1 MALCFRT
8 IVRGTVNLLSCRDPQ
23 LVKTFCISGVV
34 RYGKQQ
40 CITLKQ
46 SIQLVSIRHSAT
58 SALTACC
65 SKKVGLLTRW
75 IPQLKSSSIL
85 RFGTK
90 SSKPQLNGSVRHQS
104 GVAAEA
110 QAAGPVI
117 PPYAQK
123 IVGGWLLG
131 CCGMVVGAVVLGGV
145 TRLTESG
152 LSMTDWHLIKGM
164 KPPRTKEEWQAEF
177 DRYKQF
183 PEYKYVHR
191 EITLSEFKWIWR
203 MEYAHR
209 MWGRTIGLAFI
220 FPAAYFWKK
229 GWLSKGMKPR
239 VLIYGSLLLF
249 QGLLGWYMVKSGLK
263 EPQPTDMP
271 RVSQYRLAAH
281 LGSAFALYSLMLW
294 GGMSQ
299 VLQYRPIASS
309 KYLPL
314 LRKCAH
320 GTMALVFVTA
330 LSGAFVAGLDAG
342 LVYNSFPKM
351 ADKWVPDDIMAIEPK
366 YKNVFE
372 NPTTVQFDHRI
383 LGTTTVTAV
392 AGLWLLARRVPLPA
406 RANLAVN
413 CMLAM
418 SAAQITL
425 GICTLLYFV
434 PTKLA
439 AVHQSGSLT
448 LLSIALWFAHEI
460 RKVPK

>member
-1 MALCFRT
+1 MALRNAWRSSLNFHCNRQCLIQGFSFASRFCSRKPRHVLDV
-8 IVRGTVNLLSCRDPQ
+8 IHQNAMNVRHTTSSALSCTKRLGQFFKLPQ
-23 LVKTFCISGVV
+23 LSRLYSRYPRSQQIFQHASRRFQSNGV
-34 RYGKQQ
+34 
-40 CITLKQ
+40 
-46 SIQLVSIRHSAT
+46 
-58 SALTACC
+58 
-65 SKKVGLLTRW
+65 
-75 IPQLKSSSIL
+75 
-85 RFGTK
+85 
-90 SSKPQLNGSVRHQS
+90 
-104 GVAAEA
+104 AEA
-110 QAAGPVI
+110 QPTAAI
-117 PPYAQK
+117 PAHAQK
-123 IVGGWLLG
+123 IVGWWLLG

-164 KPPRTKEEWQAEF
+164 KPPRTQEEWQAEF

-191 EITLSEFKWIWR
+191 DITLDEFKWIWR
-203 MEYAHR
+203 MEYGHR
-209 MWGRTIGLAFI
+209 MWGRTIGLVFLL
-220 FPAAYFWKK
+220 PAAYFWRK
-229 GWLSKGMKPR
+229 GWLTKAMKPR

-249 QGLLGWYMVKSGLK
+249 QGLLGWYMVKSGLQ

-271 RVSQYRLAAH
+271 RVSQYRLASH
-281 LGSAFALYSLMLW
+281 LGSAFALYALMLW
-294 GGMSQ
+294 SGLSH
-299 VLQYRPIASS
+299 VLQYKPIADSR
-309 KYLPL
+309 YLPL

-351 ADKWVPDDIMAIEPK
+351 ADKWVPDDIMAIQPK

-383 LGTTTVTAV
+383 LGTTTASAV
-392 AGLWLLARRVPLPA
+392 VGMWLLARKVPLPA

-434 PTKLA
+434 PTELA
-439 AVHQSGSLT
+439 AAHQSGSLT
-448 LLSIALWFAHEI
+448 LLSLAIWFAHEI

>member
-1 MALCFRT
+1 MVLGAAWRSSLILNFNQQILIQGFSSRFCGRFPSVCKLARSDLH
-8 IVRGTVNLLSCRDPQ
+8 VRHTAS
-23 LVKTFCISGVV
+23 
-34 RYGKQQ
+34 
-40 CITLKQ
+40 
-46 SIQLVSIRHSAT
+46 
-58 SALTACC
+58 SALTC
-65 SKKVGLLTRW
+65 SSRLRLGLLTQLSHFVKTSQLARLHVQRGLQHVSRRFQSSGIADAGAAQQAQT
-75 IPQLKSSSIL
+75 IPA
-85 RFGTK
+85 
-90 SSKPQLNGSVRHQS
+90 H
-104 GVAAEA
+104 
-110 QAAGPVI
+110 
-117 PPYAQK
+117 AQK
-123 IVGGWLLG
+123 IVGWWLMG

-164 KPPRTKEEWQAEF
+164 KPPRTQEEWQAEF

-183 PEYKYVHR
+183 PEYKYVHHD
-191 EITLSEFKWIWR
+191 ITLDEFKWIWR
-203 MEYAHR
+203 MEYGHR
-209 MWGRTIGLAFI
+209 MWGRAIGLVFL
-220 FPAAYFWKK
+220 FPAVYFWKK
-229 GWLSKGMKPR
+229 GWFTKAMKPR

-263 EPQPTDMP
+263 EPEPTDMP
-271 RVSQYRLAAH
+271 RVSQYRLASH

-294 GGMSQ
+294 SGLSHL
-299 VLQYRPIASS
+299 LQYRPIADSR
-309 KYLPL
+309 YLPL

-320 GTMALVFVTA
+320 GTMALVFFTA

-383 LGTTTVTAV
+383 LGTTTALAV
-392 AGLWLLARRVPLPA
+392 AGLWLLARKVPLPA

-418 SAAQITL
+418 GAAQITL

-439 AVHQSGSLT
+439 AAHQSGSLT
-448 LLSIALWFAHEI
+448 LLTLALWFAHEI